1 MYHTNHNNICLWEKI
16 YLEEGK
22 EALLEERRGRSS
34 VANGVRKG
42 REPQLSEEQEKSL
55 LEENQQLRMEIEYL
69 KKLNALVL
77 KEDSKT
83 ISAKIEELRAEI
95 SDWKLLQFAKIPCST
110 FYYYLHQSKQPDRY
124 SQVKEEIQPQD
135 KGKAKRPESCGVQNS
150 DRSGYLIQILYNFWG
165 HFTFKA
171 PLSKD
176 REYCSMRTRQAAFHH
191 LLRR

>member
-1 MYHTNHNNICLWEKI
+1 MPKGYRKYLGEQKIEIIERMHKEKLGICETARMYHTNHNNICLWEKI

-77 KEDSKT
+77 KE
-83 ISAKIEELRAEI
+83 E
-95 SDWKLLQFAKIPCST
+95 Q
-110 FYYYLHQSKQPDRY
+110 QNN
-124 SQVKEEIQPQD
+124 
-135 KGKAKRPESCGVQNS
+135 KR
-150 DRSGYLIQILYNFWG
+150 
-165 HFTFKA
+165 K
-171 PLSKD
+171 
-176 REYCSMRTRQAAFHH
+176 
-191 LLRR
+191 